1 MELVPHGQSVLRDVE
16 LPQQLVKLL
25 CREATHV
32 TVARNVERLCD
43 RHSVYISEREILK
56 GGKDGFLRF
65 CFFLFFLNQKTS
77 KGRIFW
83 FLWFFLR
90 YYCCCLYKLAY
101 MLKPYSYFFI
111 ITWFS
116 IYMNLYFTVFTLH
129 SFCQYSRVL
138 GYFWLS
144 TLKPK
149 KNKIP

>member
-65 CFFLFFLNQKTS
+65 WFFLFFFKPENLERS
-77 KGRIFW
+77 D
-83 FLWFFLR
+83 FLVFMVFF
-90 YYCCCLYKLAY
+90 
-101 MLKPYSYFFI
+101 
-111 ITWFS
+111 
-116 IYMNLYFTVFTLH
+116 
-129 SFCQYSRVL
+129 
-138 GYFWLS
+138 
-144 TLKPK
+144 
-149 KNKIP
+149 